1 MARNARSALY
11 DAFAITLINMAVNEA
26 VELIEQQEWL
36 QPLEDGLQQA
46 VRASYEAMGEAGP
59 PVRDFLHGTW
69 LGHPLHAALT
79 DVPVGAWSAAA
90 VLDMAG
96 NPAADSAIRIGLGG
110 AALAALAG
118 LTDWHATDGKAR
130 RIGLVH
136 GMLNVT
142 AVGLYLASLATRS
155 GGNRASGR
163 ALGYAGFLVALAS
176 SYLGGKLVY
185 SQRVGVTHT
194 PPPEGPED
202 FFHVLA
208 ESDLPENEL
217 RRVEVEGTRV
227 LLVRRSGRVHA
238 IAEVCAHL
246 GGPLAEGKLEGE
258 IVECPWHGSRYSIL
272 DGSVVAGP
280 SVHPQPCYET
290 RVRDGQIEV
299 RPAARC

>member
-1 MARNARSALY
+1 
-11 DAFAITLINMAVNEA
+11 MAVNEA

-46 VRASYEAMGEAGP
+46 VHASYEAMGEAGP
-59 PVRDFLHGTW
+59 HVRDFLHGTW

>member
-163 ALGYAGFLVALAS
+163 ALGYAGFFVALAS

-194 PPPEGPED
+194 PPAEEPED
-202 FFHVLA
+202 FIRVLA

-227 LLVRRSGRVHA
+227 LLVRRSGQVHA

-272 DGSVVAGP
+272 DGGVVAGP